1 MILCSHITEVAGR
14 ATGSEGES
22 AAEGALSA
30 AEGALAAAAGGAL
43 AAAAGGAP
51 AAAAEGALAA
61 QMAAAIASQG
71 DAVAAAITALGP
83 VMAAAIDGGK
93 ERGSGGIEL
102 AEMLPAAKF
111 PGQSSDSINPR
122 EREVFRWLM
131 EAETAIA
138 ALQCGTK
145 DAWRVVCAKV
155 KGSMS
160 NAEFIV
166 FVASAPKDFS
176 DIGQISTYVVEH
188 MCPLAYTAAEEA
200 QRTVTI
206 PDPSSIKSRA
216 AAAITKHAI
225 GFHQDM
231 IRAGFFGIKDDTQRR
246 RTIRGAF
253 GAFINAFHET
263 GVQQVMQRLM

>member
-1 MILCSHITEVAGR
+1 MAEIAGINQALTAVASNQAVSMEEVARGLGIDISRIDTGSASDLRKILCAHITEVAGR
-14 ATGSEGES
+14 ATWSEGE
-22 AAEGALSA
+22 SA
-30 AEGALAAAAGGAL
+30 AEGALAAAAGSAL
-43 AAAAGGAP
+43 
-51 AAAAEGALAA
+51 AAAAEGALAAAAEGTFAA

-71 DAVAAAITALGP
+71 DAVAAAIAALGP

-122 EREVFRWLM
+122 EREVFRWLV

-138 ALQCGTK
+138 ALQCGTRE
-145 DAWRVVCAKV
+145 AWRVVCAKV

-216 AAAITKHAI
+216 AAAITKHATVS
-225 GFHQDM
+225 GS
-231 IRAGFFGIKDDTQRR
+231 T
-246 RTIRGAF
+246 
-253 GAFINAFHET
+253 
-263 GVQQVMQRLM
+263 RL